1 MVRRVFD
8 GGSRAPAR
16 EAARECLLLLLLLLR
31 LASAELPSCEYDD
44 RMPKSHLESRPSH
57 SARAMSFE
65 RERTSECMFFLA
77 GSATHA
83 DNPIHLLLKIS
94 NNMHRATSFLLIA
107 ACLAASCHH
116 VSAAAAASATAVKS
130 RTRSETASHF
140 LQKPFGVLPSNKR
153 RSRLSDD
160 RRQPRR
166 VIAGSGSSSSV
177 GKAVADPLKVIIAAE

>member
-1 MVRRVFD
+1 MISPLDLDLPVEISTCIQKNLKFI
-8 GGSRAPAR
+8 SRHQ
-16 EAARECLLLLLLLLR
+16 LLLLR
-31 LASAELPSCEYDD
+31 WRWPRVEYD

-130 RTRSETASHF
+130 RSETASHF